1 MHALLM
7 GYYGTRNL
15 GDEMMLL
22 CLRRWLEQQDIEI
35 TVVCEYPDEFKRRH
49 QLPVVQNWP
58 LLGQWAWR
66 SVWLRGGAVRLIR
79 SVAGCDAL
87 IIGGGDLIR
96 EDCGWK
102 QFMFTIEKIL
112 LAALLR
118 KPVYLVN
125 IGIGRPRSRFGR
137 AILGWSLRYCRQIIV
152 RDRRSLDICENLHAG
167 GVTRL
172 VPDIAL
178 SLPELLPE
186 IVSSGQTDL
195 RRAPYVLV
203 CLRADP
209 NLFRQYD
216 LNEPKIQTLAAELDH
231 VVEQYGLDIV
241 FIPFQGLERAERDD
255 NRFHQRV
262 VAAMRHASRAE
273 IRPWTDDL
281 GEICG
286 WFQGAQGVLAMRL
299 HAAVLAICFQRPCIL
314 MPYDHKLREFGQLMG
329 ISDVIYAETLESP
342 AQLRSVLAS
351 ALNGSPSAG
360 TPRAASPECVSRW
373 TDIVLEPAGPTN
385 PPVSNFSDCSR

>member
-7 GYYGTRNL
+7 GYYGARNL

-22 CLRRWLEQQDIEI
+22 CLRRWLEQQGIEI
-35 TVVCEYPDEFKRRH
+35 TVVSEYPDEVKRRH

-66 SVWLRGGAVRLIR
+66 SVWLRGGAVRLVR
-79 SVAGCDAL
+79 AVAGCDAL

-102 QFMFTIEKIL
+102 QFLFPIEKIL

-125 IGIGRPRSRFGR
+125 IGIGRPRTCYGR
-137 AILGWSLRYCRQIIV
+137 RILGWSLRYCRQIIV

-172 VPDIAL
+172 APDIAL

-186 IVSSGQTDL
+186 IVGSGQTDH
-195 RRAPYVLV
+195 RAPYVLV
-203 CLRADP
+203 CLRANP

-216 LNEPKIQTLAAELDH
+216 LNEPKIQSLAAGLDY

-241 FIPFQGLERAERDD
+241 FLPFQGLEKAGLDD

-262 VAAMRHASRAE
+262 AAAMRHASRTE

-281 GEICG
+281 REVCR
-286 WFQGAQGVLAMRL
+286 WFQAAQGVLAMRL
-299 HAAVLAICFQRPCIL
+299 HAAVLAICFERPCIL

-329 ISDVIYAETLESP
+329 ISDVICPETLESP
-342 AQLRSVLAS
+342 AQLRNVLAR
-351 ALNGSPSAG
+351 ALNGSPAAG
-360 TPRAASPECVSRW
+360 TRRATSPECNSRW
-373 TDIVLEPAGPTN
+373 TDIVLNQRA
-385 PPVSNFSDCSR
+385 SR